1 MSHEIESFWTIVSV
15 NINPHIMSH
24 DAWVNACPDQPNR
37 HILVRVRRDLDDW
50 KILFLIFSIKNA
62 LTVSFFKAVYII
74 KWRSRV
80 HDAVMTPTQMI
91 SDFLFCITWTAEQ
104 LYFYFVLLCTH
115 LYLMNGLGSDYLLSL
130 LFQNSDDFFDA
141 ETSLTSGGARTR
153 KNFEIKK

>member
-1 MSHEIESFWTIVSV
+1 MKSSHFELLFLLISTHTSCHMTRGWTPVQTNQTAISSSESAGTWMIG
-15 NINPHIMSH
+15 
-24 DAWVNACPDQPNR
+24 
-37 HILVRVRRDLDDW
+37 